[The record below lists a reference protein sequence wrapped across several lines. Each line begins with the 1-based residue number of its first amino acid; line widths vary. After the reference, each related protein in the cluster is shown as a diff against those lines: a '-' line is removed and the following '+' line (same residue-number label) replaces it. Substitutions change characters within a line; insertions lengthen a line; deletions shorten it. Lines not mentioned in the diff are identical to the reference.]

1 MTTYPK
7 PLYLILLSVF
17 FLLLIYSL
25 LPIIGVDVHGFL
37 SSLLSF
43 STLYILPWIFLYWFI
58 RLVKAVE
65 SK

>member
-25 LPIIGVDVHGFL
+25 LPIIGVDAHGFL

>member
-1 MTTYPK
+1 MTTHLK

-17 FLLLIYSL
+17 FLLLIYFL
-25 LPIIGVDVHGFL
+25 LPLIGVDAYWLL

-58 RLVKAVE
+58 RLVKAIE

>member
-1 MTTYPK
+1 MTTHLK
-7 PLYLILLSVF
+7 PLYLILLVIF
-17 FLLLIYSL
+17 FLLLIYFL
-25 LPIIGVDVHGFL
+25 LPIIGIDAYGLL

>member
-1 MTTYPK
+1 MTTHLK
-7 PLYLILLSVF
+7 PLYLILLSIF
-17 FLLLIYSL
+17 FLLLIYFL
-25 LPIIGVDVHGFL
+25 LPIIGINAYWLL

-58 RLVKAVE
+58 RLVKAIE